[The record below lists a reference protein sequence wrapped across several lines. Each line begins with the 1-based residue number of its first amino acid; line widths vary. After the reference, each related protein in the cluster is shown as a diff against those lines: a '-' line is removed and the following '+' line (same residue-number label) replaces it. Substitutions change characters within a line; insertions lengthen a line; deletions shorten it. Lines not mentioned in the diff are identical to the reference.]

1 MCGNTFF
8 EFSFLIP
15 KVYLFSILSHFYSP
29 HIPNASIAFT
39 FLTRHQLEFFGWP
52 TIIQLN
58 ALRAFLAQGF
68 QMQFTANAL
77 MSQVFNFDA
86 RRLGGKVRPVLFF
99 RLSLSRSFIF
109 ATAQ

>member
-1 MCGNTFF
+1 MT
-8 EFSFLIP
+8 
-15 KVYLFSILSHFYSP
+15 LSHSLLS
-29 HIPNASIAFT
+29 HDN
-39 FLTRHQLEFFGWP
+39 QLEFFGWP

-86 RRLGGKVRPVLFF
+86 RRLGGKVRPFVLCSFA
-99 RLSLSRSFIF
+99 SLSRSFFI